1 MARIEPLAVDDM
13 DPMLKPAIDSYMKRG
28 GHVANSFRTMARRP
42 KVAKAYDDLRDA
54 LMDSLTISRTL
65 RNLIFHIMSYEAGCR
80 YCQAHSITS
89 ISKDPDVSAEKL
101 DAIWSYDTSPLYTEA
116 ERAALRFAQASA
128 AVPNAVT
135 DADFDALKEH
145 FSDDQIVE
153 IVAVLSVGAFINR
166 WNDTMASELEED
178 ARTVAESLLGSKG
191 WEVGKHAG

>member
-1 MARIEPLAVDDM
+1 MARIKPLDVDEL
-13 DPMLKPAIDSYMKRG
+13 DPMLNASVEAYLKRG

-42 KVAKAYDDLRDA
+42 KVAKAYDDLRNA
-54 LMDSLTISRTL
+54 LMDSLTISKTL
-65 RNLIFHIMSYEAGCR
+65 RHLMFHIMSYEAGCR

-89 ISKDPDVSAEKL
+89 IANDPDVSAEKL
-101 DAIWSYDTSPLYTEA
+101 DALWEYDSSPLYTDE

-135 DADFDALKEH
+135 DEDFDELKKY

-166 WNDTMASELEED
+166 WNDTMGSELEENPR
-178 ARTVAESLLGSKG
+178 AVAQNLLGAKG
-191 WEVGKHAG
+191 WDVGKHAG

>member
-1 MARIEPLAVDDM
+1 MARIKPLDVEEL
-13 DPMLKPAIDSYMKRG
+13 DPMLIPSVDAYLKRG

-42 KVAKAYDDLRDA
+42 KVAKAYDDLRNA

-65 RNLIFHIMSYEAGCR
+65 RNLMFHIMSYEAGCQ

-89 ISKDPDVSAEKL
+89 IANDPDVSAEKL
-101 DAIWSYDTSPLYTEA
+101 DALWDYDNSPLYSDA

-135 DADFDALKEH
+135 DDDFDELKKYY
-145 FSDDQIVE
+145 SDDQIVE

-166 WNDTMASELEED
+166 WNDTMGSELEENP
-178 ARTVAESLLGSKG
+178 RTVAQNLLGSKG
-191 WEVGKHAG
+191 WDVGKHAG